1 MAKKGYRAAIVV
13 AALGYFVDVY
23 DLLIFSILRVASL
36 KDLNVPAEELLST
49 GVYLLNMQMGGML
62 VGGIIWGILG
72 DKRGRISVLLGSI
85 FLYSIANIANSFAH
99 SVDAYGVWRF
109 IAGLGLAGE
118 LGAGITLV
126 AELMPKESRGWGTTV
141 VASVGVGGAVF
152 AAIIGEYVPWRT
164 AYIVGG
170 VLGLA
175 LLTLRVA
182 VNESGMFDSIKA
194 NAKVKRG
201 DLRQLF
207 STRERLGRY
216 LSCILVGL
224 PIWYTIGILV
234 TFSPEFGKAFGITET
249 VSAGRAV
256 MITYIGLVMGDFAS
270 GALSQVMRSRK
281 KVLAIFIALNALT
294 ILYYLFATTKTATGL
309 YAACFPMGF
318 AVGYWAVFVTN
329 AAEQFGTNLRATVTT
344 TVPNFIRGSVVPI
357 TFFFEYLKAP
367 LGIVNSALA
376 VGSVCI
382 AIAFF
387 TLWILEE
394 PFGKNLDYVEKV

>member
-1 MAKKGYRAAIVV
+1 MSKKGVRAAVIV
-13 AALGYFVDVY
+13 AALGYLVDVY

-36 KDLNVPAEELLST
+36 RDLGIPDDRLLDT
-49 GVYLLNMQMGGML
+49 GVFLLNMQMGGML
-62 VGGIIWGILG
+62 LGGIIWGVLG

-85 FLYSIANIANSFAH
+85 FLYSAANIANAFVH
-99 SVDAYGVWRF
+99 SVEAYGMWRF

-126 AELMPKESRGWGTTV
+126 AELMPKESRGWGTTI

-164 AYIVGG
+164 AYVVGG

-182 VNESGMFDSIKA
+182 VTESGMFDSVKT
-194 NAKVKRG
+194 KKEVKRG
-201 DLRQLF
+201 DLIHLLN
-207 STRERLGRY
+207 SPERVLRY
-216 LSCILVGL
+216 LACIFVGL
-224 PIWYTIGILV
+224 PIWFTIGILV
-234 TFSPEFGKAFGITET
+234 TFSPEFGKALGITDP

-256 MITYIGLVMGDFAS
+256 MITYIGLVLGDFAS
-270 GALSQVMRSRK
+270 GALSQLMESRK
-281 KVLAIFIALNALT
+281 KVLALFITLNGVA
-294 ILYYLFATTKTATGL
+294 ILYYLFAIPKTADGL
-309 YAACFPMGF
+309 YFACFPLGF

-344 TVPNFIRGSVVPI
+344 TVPNFIRGSVVPL
-357 TFFFEYLKAP
+357 TWAFDYLRQQVGVVHGA
-367 LGIVNSALA
+367 LYVAIFCLA
-376 VGSVCI
+376 V
-382 AIAFF
+382 AYL
-387 TLWILEE
+387 TLWVLAE